1 MALGPAGRRR
11 AGLLTAAATALLS
24 LGGVLGSTLVKSPA
38 QAVAD
43 SAPPTPTVITTPVER
58 QKLVRTLVFR
68 GDFATGRQTEIAPT
82 AIAATGKDAAQGESA
97 ARSSLVV
104 TKVLVAE
111 GDRARAGRPLAE
123 VSGRPVFVLPG
134 ALPSYRDL
142 LPGMS
147 GDDVDQLQ
155 EALAGLGIGR
165 GGDRSGYFG
174 PGTKSAVAALYRRM
188 GYEPPVTGARTEE
201 AVRQARTA
209 WEEASATVTQLEQ
222 GTPAGPD
229 GAATEK
235 RTDDGGSAAGS
246 GTGTGP
252 GTGLD
257 GARKRLAEAKK
268 AYDLAVAADGVMLPA
283 SEAIFVKDLPARVS
297 GLPAAVGD
305 RLEGP
310 VVVLT
315 SGGPRLTGYLDPALE
330 GRLTPGTR
338 VEVTSETLGITV
350 SGKVASIGERVTPG
364 DSKDAKGQGQGGQG
378 KSQSEGAAA
387 SANGNAPYLPV
398 TITPDKAWDDRLEG
412 HNVMITVTSALTGTA
427 VLVVPQA
434 ALLTGADTHTTVT
447 VQEPGGRER
456 KVRVTAGPSADGL
469 VQVTPAG
476 GETLRQGD
484 RVVVGR

>member
-1 MALGPAGRRR
+1 MPLGTAGRRR
-11 AGLLTAAATALLS
+11 IGLLTAAATALLS

-43 SAPPTPTVITTPVER
+43 SAPPTPSVITAAVER

-82 AIAATGKDAAQGESA
+82 AIAATGKDGAQGESG

-111 GDRARAGRPLAE
+111 GDRAKAGRPLAE

-134 ALPSYRDL
+134 ALPGYRDL
-142 LPGMS
+142 LPGIS

-155 EALAGLGIGR
+155 RALASLGIGR

-174 PGTKSAVAALYRRM
+174 PGTKAAVAALYRRM

-209 WEEASATVTQLEQ
+209 WEEASTTVTQMQQ
-222 GTPAGPD
+222 GSPSGADKDATREGTDGGGSTAGAGTDAGRAAGPPAD
-229 GAATEK
+229 LE
-235 RTDDGGSAAGS
+235 
-246 GTGTGP
+246 
-252 GTGLD
+252 
-257 GARKRLAEAKK
+257 GARKRVREAKE

-315 SGGPRLTGYLDPALE
+315 SGGPQLTGYLDPTLE

-338 VEVTSETLGITV
+338 VEVTSETLGVTV
-350 SGKVASIGERVTPG
+350 SGKVASIGERMTPG
-364 DSKDAKGQGQGGQG
+364 DAKDAKGQGQG
-378 KSQSEGAAA
+378 KSQGAGA
-387 SANGNAPYLPV
+387 SVNGGAPYLPV
-398 TITPDKAWDDRLEG
+398 TVTPDKAWDDRLEG
-412 HNVMITVTSALTGTA
+412 HNVMITVTSPLTGTA

-469 VQVTPAG
+469 VQVTPAP
-476 GETLRQGD
+476 GEFLREGD

>member
-1 MALGPAGRRR
+1 MI
-11 AGLLTAAATALLS
+11 TAA
-24 LGGVLGSTLVKSPA
+24 
-38 QAVAD
+38 
-43 SAPPTPTVITTPVER
+43 VER

-82 AIAATGKDAAQGESA
+82 AIAATGKDGAQGESG

-111 GDRARAGRPLAE
+111 GDRAKAGRPLAE

-134 ALPSYRDL
+134 ALPGYRDL
-142 LPGMS
+142 LPGIS

-155 EALAGLGIGR
+155 KALASLGIGR

-174 PGTKSAVAALYRRM
+174 PGTKAAVAALYRRM

-222 GTPAGPD
+222 GTPSGSNGEATTEGPD
-229 GAATEK
+229 G
-235 RTDDGGSAAGS
+235 DGSTAGS
-246 GTGTGP
+246 GTEAGRAAGP
-252 GTGLD
+252 AAD
-257 GARKRLAEAKK
+257 PEGARKRLREAKE

-315 SGGPRLTGYLDPALE
+315 SGGPRLTGYLDPTLE
-330 GRLTPGTR
+330 GRLVPGTR

-364 DSKDAKGQGQGGQG
+364 DAKDAKGQGQGQG
-378 KSQSEGAAA
+378 KSQGAGA
-387 SANGNAPYLPV
+387 SVNGNAPYLPV
-398 TITPDKAWDDRLEG
+398 TVTPDKAWDDRLEG
-412 HNVMITVTSALTGTA
+412 HNVMITVTSPLTGTA

-447 VQEPGGRER
+447 VQGPGGRER

-469 VQVTPAG
+469 VQVTPAR
-476 GETLRQGD
+476 GEPLREGD